1 MSPRLLARVLAA
13 GRIALG
19 LGLLAMPARVGAG
32 WLGELAERPAVGALL
47 RLIGARDLVLGA
59 IALHTIDHPEVG
71 PRWQA
76 TCAAVDSSDVLATV
90 AARADLP
97 PAGAAGTVVLAGA
110 AAAIGGY
117 CSRALRGA

>member
-1 MSPRLLARVLAA
+1 MVL
-13 GRIALG
+13 GV
-19 LGLLAMPARVGAG
+19 GLLAAPTRIGAG

-76 TCAAVDSSDVLATV
+76 TCALVDGSDVLATV
-90 AARADLP
+90 AARRDMP
-97 PAGAAGTVVLAGA
+97 PAGAAGTVLLAGIA
-110 AAAIGGY
+110 AVVGGY
-117 CSRALRGA
+117 CSRALRSA

>member
-1 MSPRLLARVLAA
+1 VNPRLLARTLAA
-13 GRIALG
+13 GRIILG
-19 LGLLAMPARVGAG
+19 LGLLAAPARVGAG

-76 TCAAVDSSDVLATV
+76 TCAVVDSSDVLATL
-90 AARADLP
+90 AARSDLP
-97 PAGAAGTVVLAGA
+97 PAGAAGTVLLAGVA
-110 AAAIGGY
+110 AAVGGY
-117 CSRALRGA
+117 CSRALRSA

>member
-1 MSPRLLARVLAA
+1 VSPRLLARTLAA
-13 GRIALG
+13 GRVILGIALM
-19 LGLLAMPARVGAG
+19 AAPARVGAG
-32 WLGELAERPAVGALL
+32 WLGELAERPAVGSLL

-59 IALHTIDHPEVG
+59 IALHTVDHPEVG

-76 TCAAVDSSDVLATV
+76 TCAAVDGSDVLATV
-90 AARADLP
+90 AARGDLP
-97 PAGAAGTVVLAGA
+97 LAGAAGTVLLAGV